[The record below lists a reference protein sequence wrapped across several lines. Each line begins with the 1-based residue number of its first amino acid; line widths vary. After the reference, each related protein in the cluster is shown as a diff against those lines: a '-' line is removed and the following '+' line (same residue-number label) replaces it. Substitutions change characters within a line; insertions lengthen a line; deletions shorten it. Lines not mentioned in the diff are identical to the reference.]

1 MKSASLFLSIAAVLA
16 LAGCSTLVPKNTA
29 VAPAIPAQ
37 WPAEAAQGEVAD
49 VAAVGWRDFFT
60 DARLQQVIDQSLQ
73 NNRDLRVAVLNVERA
88 RGQYRVQRADRVPG
102 VAVTGQ
108 MQRQGTD
115 AGVNEQFTAGVG
127 VAEFELDLFGR
138 VRNLSEA
145 ALQQYFAV
153 AANRRNAQLSLV
165 AETATAWLTYG
176 ADAQRLKIADA
187 TLKTYEDSLRL
198 AEARHERGG
207 SSALELTQTRTLVE
221 TARTDAARL
230 RGQLAQDRNALA
242 LLAGGQLDPALLPD
256 SIEPQLLALAPPPA
270 GLPSDVL
277 LQRPD
282 IMAAEHQLLAAN
294 ANIGAARAAF
304 FPSISLT
311 GSIGSGSSEL
321 SNLFDSGTR
330 VWSFLP
336 KITLPIFQGGKL
348 RANLAIANADRDIAL
363 AQYEKSI
370 QVGFRETADALA
382 LNVSLDEQV
391 SSQQRLVEAAEQ
403 ANRLSQARYDA
414 GLDSFVTL
422 LDARR
427 TAYNAQQTQLQAQLA
442 QQANRITLYKVMGG
456 GWHERSWPALS
467 FQDLLHRF
475 IVAPRCMA
483 GANARERI
491 AGFAR
496 HLLVLGADLFQARF
510 VQFFQIQQFVV
521 GFGRRPDQ
529 LVQLDLHRGGV
540 RVLRVLDQEH
550 HQEGDDGGAGV
561 DHQLPG
567 VVETEHRATDAPD
580 HHDRYC
586 SQEGPRRAGGG
597 RGLLGDRI
605 EQVSYFHRRRPTQV
619 TRMIGSGPCRRRAA
633 AVRRAC
639 AAAAVPAGCAPDCS
653 GRRAASNGRRIRGP
667 GLHSVA
673 A

>member
-1 MKSASLFLSIAAVLA
+1 MEVIPMKSASLFLSIAATLA
-16 LAGCSTLVPKNTA
+16 LAGCSTLAPKNTA

-60 DARLQQVIDQSLQ
+60 DARLQQVIEQSLQ

-108 MQRQGTD
+108 MDRRGTD
-115 AGVNEQFTAGVG
+115 AGVTEQFSAGVG

-242 LLAGGQLDPALLPD
+242 LLAGGQLDPTLLPD
-256 SIEPQLLALAPPPA
+256 SVEPQLLALAPPPA

-442 QQANRITLYKVMGG
+442 QQANRITLYKVLGG
-456 GWHERSWPALS
+456 GWHER
-467 FQDLLHRF
+467 
-475 IVAPRCMA
+475 
-483 GANARERI
+483 G
-491 AGFAR
+491 
-496 HLLVLGADLFQARF
+496 
-510 VQFFQIQQFVV
+510 
-521 GFGRRPDQ
+521 
-529 LVQLDLHRGGV
+529 
-540 RVLRVLDQEH
+540 
-550 HQEGDDGGAGV
+550 
-561 DHQLPG
+561 
-567 VVETEHRATDAPD
+567 
-580 HHDRYC
+580 
-586 SQEGPRRAGGG
+586 
-597 RGLLGDRI
+597 
-605 EQVSYFHRRRPTQV
+605 
-619 TRMIGSGPCRRRAA
+619 
-633 AVRRAC
+633 
-639 AAAAVPAGCAPDCS
+639 
-653 GRRAASNGRRIRGP
+653 
-667 GLHSVA
+667 
-673 A
+673 